1 MCLNG
6 DEYSTENPDSDNIAN
21 IVLDGLNPQDKK
33 ALKRLKEC
41 FFIIFNS
48 TRLALMASFLYYF
61 FEVNEMRKWVKQYGW
76 YVAISMLGG
85 ILGAVFSLFIW
96 HQKNLGT
103 IAEWV
108 SGLGSLG
115 AIIFAY
121 KQIDEQRREYNEK
134 QELDNRPYFSLSK
147 QTSLGKSKTK
157 VWLEIKDALKIS
169 YMFEPVYNNLGQLW
183 FKKVF
188 NDGYMYELTNLSN
201 NSAAN
206 LILEVTYFI
215 NTKNKNREEIKDI
228 ICPDIPVMKGESILF
243 MTDTMIINSEKALY
257 DSEKVISFYF
267 MSGYG
272 NYYVQSWKE
281 NKTEKV
287 EKDFTK
293 ANLKYL
299 GIKKIDES
307 EVPSYRATIHY
318 NHEII

>member
-1 MCLNG
+1 
-6 DEYSTENPDSDNIAN
+6 
-21 IVLDGLNPQDKK
+21 
-33 ALKRLKEC
+33 
-41 FFIIFNS
+41 
-48 TRLALMASFLYYF
+48 
-61 FEVNEMRKWVKQYGW
+61 MRKWIKQYGW

-85 ILGAVFSLFIW
+85 ILGAGFSLFIW
-96 HQKNLGT
+96 HQRNLGT
-103 IAEWV
+103 LAEWV

-121 KQIDEQRREYNEK
+121 KQIDEQRKEYNEK

-147 QTSLGKSKTK
+147 QSSLGKNKTK
-157 VWLEIKDALKIS
+157 IWLEIKGGLKIS
-169 YMFEPVYNNLGQLW
+169 NMFKPVYNPLGEIW
-183 FKKVF
+183 FKEVI
-188 NDGYMYELTNLSN
+188 NDGYMYKMTNLSN

-215 NTKNKNREEIKDI
+215 NNKNKNREEVKDT

-243 MTDTMIINSEKALY
+243 MTDTMILSSKKALY
-257 DSEKVISFYF
+257 DSEKKISLYF

-287 EKDFTK
+287 EKYFTK
-293 ANLKYL
+293 AKLTFL

-307 EVPSYRATIHY
+307 EVPSYKATIHY

>member
-1 MCLNG
+1 
-6 DEYSTENPDSDNIAN
+6 
-21 IVLDGLNPQDKK
+21 
-33 ALKRLKEC
+33 
-41 FFIIFNS
+41 
-48 TRLALMASFLYYF
+48 
-61 FEVNEMRKWVKQYGW
+61 MRKWVKQYGW